1 MRYLSAVE
9 ILAIHDRVVEETGG
23 SLGVREEGL
32 LSSLSERP
40 KSSFGRIEKFPGL
53 FEKAASYLE
62 AIAMYH
68 VFIDGNKR
76 TAITVS
82 AIFLRAN
89 GYKITLPIEETERF
103 VIDVVVKK
111 LSIEEIAEWLEKR
124 SKQIA

>member
-1 MRYLSAVE
+1 MRYLSAIE

-40 KSSFGRIEKFPGL
+40 KSSFGGIEKFSTL
-53 FEKAASYLE
+53 FLKAASYLE

-76 TAITVS
+76 TALSVA

-89 GYKITLPIEETERF
+89 GYVIELPIEESEHYM
-103 VIDVVVKK
+103 VGVVTKK
-111 LSIEEIAEWLEKR
+111 PSVEEVAAWLEKHSR
-124 SKQIA
+124 KI